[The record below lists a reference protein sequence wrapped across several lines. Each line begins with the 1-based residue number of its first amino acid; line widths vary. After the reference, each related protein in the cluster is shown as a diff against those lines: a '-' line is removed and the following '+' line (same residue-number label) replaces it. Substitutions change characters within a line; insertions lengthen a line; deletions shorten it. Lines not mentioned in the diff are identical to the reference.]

1 MTNGDA
7 VVVEISCERVW
18 REISNYLEGET
29 STELH
34 ARMEGHFKGC
44 KHCTAVLEGTRNVI
58 RLAGRAA
65 GFDPPAGFSK
75 RLFQKLNRK
84 LGQRMIRNQRTLFYV
99 DDNCKALR
107 LLTSVLSGCGYKVV
121 TACDARQALEQ
132 MQHGSFDLILL
143 GYRLPRMIDCKLSEI
158 GRLSAGTPIIVVS
171 GYNLLAPEELP
182 YVSAYVGQHTTLDDL
197 LTQIRILISQK
208 NTSDTTPASR

>member
-1 MTNGDA
+1 MA
-7 VVVEISCERVW
+7 VEISCERVW

-34 ARMEGHFKGC
+34 ARMEKHFKGC

-58 RLAGRAA
+58 RLAGHAA
-65 GFDPPAGFSK
+65 GFDPPAGFRK

-84 LGQRMIRNQRTLFYV
+84 FGQRMIRNQRTLFYV

-121 TACDARQALEQ
+121 TACDAQQALER

-171 GYNLLAPEELP
+171 GYNLLASEELP
-182 YVSAYVGQHTTLDDL
+182 YVSGYVGEHTTLDDL
-197 LTQIRILISQK
+197 LTQIRILIGQK
-208 NTSDTTPASR
+208 NTSDATRASR